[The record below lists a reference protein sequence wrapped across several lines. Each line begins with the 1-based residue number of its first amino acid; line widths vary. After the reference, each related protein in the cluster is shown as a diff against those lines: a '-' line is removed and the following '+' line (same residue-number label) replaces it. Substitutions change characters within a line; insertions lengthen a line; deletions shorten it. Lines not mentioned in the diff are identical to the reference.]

1 MVRRTLA
8 VHPSTLALLA
18 SLVIV
23 GGGLRWLAFETARP
37 VATLGDENYYA
48 EVADNLAR
56 GRGHLYVGE
65 LEGESRAW
73 RPPAHA
79 WLLSLAADAAGS
91 EPTPVER
98 LQRLQILWGPLL
110 LLLNPTS
117 LPNAPA

>member
-48 EVADNLAR
+48 EVADNIAR

-65 LEGESRAW
+65 LEGESLAW

-79 WLLSLAADAAGS
+79 WLLSLAADADGS
-91 EPTPVER
+91 EGKSPTLISGNLPVEKDR
-98 LQRLQILWGPLL
+98 LEAVP
-110 LLLNPTS
+110 S
-117 LPNAPA
+117 